1 MYRPAGDIEL
11 FKVHKG
17 QATSLDS
24 DTYTTAASVTVKV
37 KLDGTTIQ
45 AWVDDTLEIDTT
57 DSTHA
62 AGGVAFAGVQPKF
75 DDLYVFHDIN
85 TNGSYDA
92 GTDELFRNEDF
103 GSTSTT
109 FSHDDAGNLVDD
121 GTFVY
126 VYDAWHRLVK
136 AQASADSDV
145 TVGTY
150 AYDALGRRIK
160 KVVTDSGDLDGT
172 EL

>member
-1 MYRPAGDIEL
+1 MDVDLNSGEDADLRVRYVDANNGYKLRLESGGDIEL

-17 QATSLDS
+17 QTTSLDS

-92 GTDELFRNEDF
+92 GTDELFRNENF

-109 FSHDDAGNLVDD
+109 FAHDDAGNLVDD

-126 VYDAWHRLVK
+126 VYDAWNP
-136 AQASADSDV
+136 
-145 TVGTY
+145 
-150 AYDALGRRIK
+150 
-160 KVVTDSGDLDGT
+160 
-172 EL
+172 